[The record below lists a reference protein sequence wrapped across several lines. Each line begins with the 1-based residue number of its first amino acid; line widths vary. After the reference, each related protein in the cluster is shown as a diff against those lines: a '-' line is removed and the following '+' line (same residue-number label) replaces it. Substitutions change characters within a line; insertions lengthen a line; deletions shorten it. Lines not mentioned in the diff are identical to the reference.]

1 MPLEFTVKEKN
12 RRMKQEVAE
21 VSQCET
27 EYTKNAQLTG
37 VLNDLNEL
45 SLTDV
50 TAVITAAPPSALR
63 LWDKTP
69 QNCPVIISTIAVL
82 ASCN

>member
-12 RRMKQEVAE
+12 RRMKQDVAE

-27 EYTKNAQLTG
+27 KYTKNAQLTG
-37 VLNDLNEL
+37 VLNELNEL

-50 TAVITAAPPSALR
+50 TAVITAAPPSALP
-63 LWDKTP
+63 LWDKNP
-69 QNCPVIISTIAVL
+69 QNCPVIISRIAAL